1 MHADYSGLTLDQAK
15 QQALNEIEVWY
26 GGAGQDVFDSAA
38 KGAVYRYYCGPEY
51 VSRIVSLSTAK
62 GGGVAGQ
69 LMCGR
74 VPTNPDG
81 TLITDQDPIWAPT
94 WHTAVEIKAVHQHYA
109 DFIGRI
115 DAKRDEF
122 VSTVMN
128 ATENTVLEQLV
139 EFLNDYRMK

>member
-1 MHADYSGLTLDQAK
+1 MHADYSELTLDQAK
-15 QQALNEIEVWY
+15 SQALNEIEVWY

-69 LMCGR
+69 LMCGK

-81 TLITDQDPIWAPT
+81 TLITDQDPIWAPI
-94 WHTAVEIKAVHQHYA
+94 WHTAVEIKSVHQHYA
-109 DFIGRI
+109 DFIGKI
-115 DAKRDEF
+115 DAQRDVF
-122 VSTVMN
+122 VTTVFN
-128 ATENTVLEQLV
+128 ATNTEDLEVLVDSLIN
-139 EFLNDYRMK
+139 FRIR